1 MAKQAP
7 VDLDELAFAF
17 DDGSPEHE
25 YFLDLETGEV
35 LLVSDNLGYIEA
47 QQERERIE
55 EEFDRFLPIPQSG
68 SSAGYEDMD
77 AFVETVEDE
86 RLLELLDV
94 ALDGKGA
101 FRRFRDVL
109 DRYPAERDRWY
120 AFKDERLKT
129 RIREWLTAEEIEPVG
144 KG

>member
-1 MAKQAP
+1 MKTVP
-7 VDLDELAFAF
+7 VDLEELAFAF

-35 LLVSDNLGYIEA
+35 ILVSENLGLIEA
-47 QQERERIE
+47 RQERERIE
-55 EEFDRFLPIPQSG
+55 DGLDRFLRIPQPG
-68 SSAGYEDMD
+68 SSAGYQDMD
-77 AFVETVEDE
+77 EFVETVEDD

-129 RIREWLTAEEIEPVG
+129 RIRDWLTEEEIEPAS
-144 KG
+144 KE